1 MEGLWGWAQL
11 AKEKKIS
18 VLSSGEN
25 LSFSASVQISNLKE
39 LIYFR
44 TVLTPR
50 MPPHR
55 KTFVKIADSVQVPFS
70 QVHFNY

>member
-1 MEGLWGWAQL
+1 MGMGTAGKGE
-11 AKEKKIS
+11 KIS

-39 LIYFR
+39 LVYFR

-50 MPPHR
+50 MPPHSE
-55 KTFVKIADSVQVPFS
+55 TFVKIADSVQVPFS